1 MVLYFGKFCKV
12 IGICKNMSSQIN
24 TMYIANINNHA
35 TIHEINLNYPS
46 EQKYAKFS
54 SATSN

>member
-1 MVLYFGKFCKV
+1 
-12 IGICKNMSSQIN
+12 
-24 TMYIANINNHA
+24 MYIANINNHA